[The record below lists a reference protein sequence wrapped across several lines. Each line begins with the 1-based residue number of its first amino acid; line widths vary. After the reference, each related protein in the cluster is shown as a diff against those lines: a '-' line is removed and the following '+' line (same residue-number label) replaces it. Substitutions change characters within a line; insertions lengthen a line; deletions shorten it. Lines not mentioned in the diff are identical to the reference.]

1 VRGLCAALLL
11 ASAQTYGPAR
21 LPPVPDAADPL
32 VDAGREIPGLIV
44 LLAYAGERNAAG
56 RKLYPAGM
64 PCLLRQSVT
73 ARLARAARAL
83 RDQGFRL
90 IAYDCWRTPEA
101 QRALWRAHPE
111 PGSFA
116 DPRRGS
122 LHERGVA
129 VDVGLAD
136 LAGRPV
142 EMPTSFDEF
151 GPAAAADAPLPEG
164 PARAHRETL
173 RAAMHAAGF
182 RVNPKE
188 WWHFSRLWGWRW
200 PVARR

>member
-1 VRGLCAALLL
+1 MRALCAALLL

-56 RKLYPAGM
+56 RKLYAAGM

-136 LAGRPV
+136 LAGRPRNRSSSRAIRPSGTGDPRV
-142 EMPTSFDEF
+142 TQPRIGPRRVMKNQPLIPGLGSVSDESLTRP
-151 GPAAAADAPLPEG
+151 G
-164 PARAHRETL
+164 
-173 RAAMHAAGF
+173 
-182 RVNPKE
+182 
-188 WWHFSRLWGWRW
+188 
-200 PVARR
+200 RRGS